1 MKNFLFYL
9 VFMLLDVNIYPVEEP
24 HFVIDKVAVKTEPF
38 VAADDME
45 YVDEEIE
52 YAIEENVLDNDEDT
66 NDGFEDEHGIVK
78 SETTEESEAVVQT
91 EGRRIAC
98 DFCPKVFGK

>member
-1 MKNFLFYL
+1 
-9 VFMLLDVNIYPVEEP
+9 MLLDVDIYPVEEP
-24 HFVIDKVAVKTEPF
+24 HFVIDKVAVKTEPL

-52 YAIEENVLDNDEDT
+52 YAVEENVLDNDEDT

-78 SETTEESEAVVQT
+78 SETTEESEAIVHA